1 MSGPLAGI
9 RVLDLS
15 RILAGPV
22 CTQLLGDYGADVIKI
37 EKPGAGD
44 DTRSWGPPFIKDA
57 DGNDTEESTFYLCAN
72 RNKRSVA
79 IDITTRDGQQLIR
92 RLLSKCDVL
101 IENFRVGALG
111 RYGLGYDDLRDEFPT
126 LVYCSITGFGQTGP
140 YRDRAGYDF
149 LAQGMGGIMSVTGE
163 PDGMP
168 MKTGIGIADVMTG
181 MHASTSILAA
191 LRHRDATG
199 QGQHIDLSL
208 LETQIS
214 WLYYHAVEYLNTGH
228 NPDRLGNAHANV
240 VPYEVFETSD
250 GHVILAAGNDGQF
263 AKFCEVAGLHALPH
277 KPEYRTNPQRIKNR
291 NTLLPHIRDAF
302 RERTTD
308 YWVSALENAGVPC
321 GPINTLD
328 RVFDDPHVIDREMA
342 IDMPHAEA
350 DSVRLVAAPAKMSET
365 PVTYRRPPP
374 VRGEHT
380 IEVLEGVLGLR
391 EEEIVRLESDGVTE
405 SKKQANR

>member
-1 MSGPLAGI
+1 MPGPLAGI
-9 RVLDLS
+9 RILDLS

-44 DTRSWGPPFIKDA
+44 DTRSWGPPFVKDA

-79 IDITTRDGQQLIR
+79 IDIAKPEGQRLVR
-92 RLLSKCDVL
+92 RLLAKCDVL
-101 IENFRVGALG
+101 TENFRVGALA
-111 RYGLGYDDLRDEFPT
+111 RYGLGYDDLRDEFPS
-126 LVYCSITGFGQTGP
+126 LIYCSITGFGQTGP

-181 MHASTSILAA
+181 MHASTAILAA
-191 LRHRDATG
+191 LRHRDGTG

-208 LETQIS
+208 FETQIS
-214 WLYYHAVEYLNTGH
+214 WLYYHAVEYLNTGE
-228 NPDRLGNAHANV
+228 NPARHGNAHANV
-240 VPYEVFETSD
+240 VPYEVFATAD

-263 AKFCEVAGLHALPH
+263 AKFCEVAGR
-277 KPEYRTNPQRIKNR
+277 PELAANPDYATNPARIRNR
-291 NTLLPHIRDAF
+291 DKLLPMV
-302 RERTTD
+302 RELFAKRTTD
-308 YWVSALENAGVPC
+308 DWVVALEAAGVPC

-328 RVFDDPHVIDREMA
+328 RVFADKHVRERGME
-342 IDMPHAEA
+342 IEMPHPLSG
-350 DSVRLVAAPAKMSET
+350 SVKLVAAPAKMSET

-380 IEVLEGVLGLR
+380 GEVLRDVLGIKDD
-391 EEEIVRLESDGVTE
+391 EISRLNADGVAE
-405 SKKQANR
+405 GK

>member
-1 MSGPLAGI
+1 MPGPLAGI
-9 RVLDLS
+9 RILDLS

-44 DTRSWGPPFIKDA
+44 DTRTWGPPFVKDA
-57 DGNDTEESTFYLCAN
+57 DGNDTGESTFYLCAN

-79 IDITTRDGQQLIR
+79 IDIAKGDGQRLVRQL
-92 RLLSKCDVL
+92 LTKCDVL
-101 IENFRVGALG
+101 IENFRVGALA
-111 RYGLGYDDLRDEFPT
+111 RYGLGYDDLRDEFPG

-199 QGQHIDLSL
+199 AGQHIDLSL
-208 LETQIS
+208 FETQIS
-214 WLYYHAVEYLNTGH
+214 WLYYHAVEYLNTGE
-228 NPDRLGNAHANV
+228 NPARLGNAHANV

-250 GHVILAAGNDGQF
+250 GHVILAAGNDAQF
-263 AKFCEVAGLHALPH
+263 ANFCRVADLPELAAS
-277 KPEYRTNPQRIKNR
+277 PDFATNPLRIRNR
-291 NTLLPHIRDAF
+291 EALLPRIRDTF
-302 RERTTD
+302 RSRSTD
-308 YWVSALENAGVPC
+308 DWVTALEDAGVPC

-328 RVFDDPHVIDREMA
+328 RVFDDPHVVAREMA
-342 IDMPHAEA
+342 IEMPHAEA
-350 DSVRLVAAPAKMSET
+350 EPVKLVAAPAKMSET
-365 PVTYRRPPP
+365 PVSYRRPPP

-380 IEVLEGVLGLR
+380 VEVLRDLLGMRPEDIARLR
-391 EEEIVRLESDGVTE
+391 SDGVAE
-405 SKKQANR
+405 GE

>member
-1 MSGPLAGI
+1 MPGPLAGI
-9 RVLDLS
+9 RILDLS

-44 DTRSWGPPFIKDA
+44 DTRTWGPPFIKDA
-57 DGNDTEESTFYLCAN
+57 DGNDTQESTFYLCAN

-79 IDITTRDGQQLIR
+79 IDITKQEGQRLIR
-92 RLLSKCDVL
+92 RLLAKCDVL
-101 IENFRVGALG
+101 IENFRVGALA
-111 RYGLGYDDLRDEFPT
+111 RYGLGYEDLRDEFPS
-126 LVYCSITGFGQTGP
+126 LIYCSITGFGQTGP
-140 YRDRAGYDF
+140 YRERAGYDF

-191 LRHRDATG
+191 LRHRDGTG

-208 LETQIS
+208 FETQIS
-214 WLYYHAVEYLNTGH
+214 WLYYHAVEYLNTGE
-228 NPDRLGNAHANV
+228 NPARHGNAHANV
-240 VPYEVFETSD
+240 VPYEVFETLD

-263 AKFCEVAGLHALPH
+263 AKFCEVAGR
-277 KPEYRTNPQRIKNR
+277 PELATTQDYATNPLRIRNR
-291 NTLLPHIRDAF
+291 DRLLPVIRELFAK
-302 RERTTD
+302 RTTD
-308 YWVSALENAGVPC
+308 EWVQALEDAGVPC
-321 GPINTLD
+321 GPINTLN
-328 RVFDDPHVIDREMA
+328 RVFDDPHVQERGIE
-342 IDMPHAEA
+342 IEMPHPQ
-350 DSVRLVAAPAKMSET
+350 SGTVKLVAAPAKMSET

-380 IEVLEGVLGLR
+380 GEVLRDVLGMKDS
-391 EEEIVRLESDGVTE
+391 EITRLNADGIAE
-405 SKKQANR
+405 GS

>member
-1 MSGPLAGI
+1 MNGPLAGI
-9 RVLDLS
+9 RILDLS
-15 RILAGPV
+15 RILAGPI

-44 DTRSWGPPFIKDA
+44 DTRSWGPPFVKDA
-57 DGNDTEESTFYLCAN
+57 DGNDTEESTFYLSAN

-79 IDITTRDGQQLIR
+79 IDIAKPEGQVLIR
-92 RLLSKCDVL
+92 RLLAKCDVL
-101 IENFRVGALG
+101 IENFRVGTLA
-111 RYGLGYDDLRDEFPT
+111 RYGLGYDDLRDDFPA

-163 PDGMP
+163 PAGMP
-168 MKTGIGIADVMTG
+168 MKVGIGIADVMTG
-181 MHASTSILAA
+181 MHASTGILAA

-199 QGQHIDLSL
+199 AGQHIDLSL
-208 LETQIS
+208 FETQIS

-240 VPYEVFETSD
+240 VPYEVFETLD

-263 AKFCEVAGLHALPH
+263 ANFCAAAGIPDLAADPSFA
-277 KPEYRTNPQRIKNR
+277 TNPARIRNR
-291 NTLLPHIRDAF
+291 ETLLPKIRDIL
-302 RERTTD
+302 RTRSTD
-308 YWVSALENAGVPC
+308 DWIAILEQIGVPC
-321 GPINTLD
+321 GPINTLSH
-328 RVFDDPHVIDREMA
+328 VFDDPHVQERGMA
-342 IDMPHAEA
+342 IEMPHAQ
-350 DSVRLVAAPAKMSET
+350 SGTVKLVAAPAKMSET

-380 IEVLEGVLGLR
+380 SEVLRDLLGLAD
-391 EEEIVRLESDGVTE
+391 EEISQLRQDGIAE
-405 SKKQANR
+405 GE